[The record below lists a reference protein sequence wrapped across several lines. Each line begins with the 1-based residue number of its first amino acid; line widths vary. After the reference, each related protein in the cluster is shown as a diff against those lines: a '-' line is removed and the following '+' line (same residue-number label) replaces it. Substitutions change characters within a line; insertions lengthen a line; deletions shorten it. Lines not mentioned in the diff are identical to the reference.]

1 MELIVTAEDV
11 ARRLGYP
18 TPLGDPV
25 RQRIEVAVEDAQD
38 TLVGHLG
45 RPLLPAQ
52 YTESGVHAGA
62 DGWVLSH
69 GPLITVISAVLDT
82 GTTSGPFGTPTY
94 TVTYTAGIDARADP
108 QTAPLRLWVR
118 ATACHHPLL
127 ADAPARQRRVAS
139 ASVEGQ
145 SVTYD
150 TAAEPPVVLAPPDL
164 ATTDRWRLRGR
175 RVYQAP
181 TRPNPPGLTIPGSY
195 GPGGL

>member
-1 MELIVTAEDV
+1 MELIVTAEEI
-11 ARRLGYP
+11 ARRLGI
-18 TPLGDPV
+18 TVPLGEDN
-25 RQRIEVAVEDAQD
+25 RLRIETAIEDAQD
-38 TLVGHLG
+38 ALIGHLG

-52 YTESGVHAGA
+52 YTESGVRAGA
-62 DGWVLSH
+62 DGWVLH
-69 GPLITVISAVLDT
+69 HAPVIAVTSAVLDT
-82 GTTSGPFGTPTY
+82 GTSAGPFGTPTY

-127 ADAPARQRRVAS
+127 ADAPARRRRVAS

-150 TAAEPPVVLAPPDL
+150 TAAEPPLVLAPPDL

-181 TRPNPPGLTIPGSY
+181 TRPNPPGLTIPGHFGS
-195 GPGGL
+195 GGL